1 MGIFDN
7 ETLHHLTRSLR
18 VKPGQR
24 LLFTDEQ
31 KITYE
36 CIIESISKDSL
47 YANIEKEY
55 LNDKFLNFNLFLAQ
69 SPLRSDAQD
78 LVIEKATE
86 IGVAGVY
93 PILTDNCSVQKSV
106 IEKKIPRWQKI
117 MVESSKQCERA
128 DVPECFELTDIEEL
142 IKSKKYERI
151 IAFCERLTENNLK
164 NYLANKPIKSDENIL
179 VIIGPEGGFSQ
190 REIELFTKYEIP
202 KISLGKLIL
211 RAETAVIVA
220 LGNMIYEFENN

>member
-1 MGIFDN
+1 M
-7 ETLHHLTRSLR
+7 
-18 VKPGQR
+18 
-24 LLFTDEQ
+24 
-31 KITYE
+31 
-36 CIIESISKDSL
+36 
-47 YANIEKEY
+47 
-55 LNDKFLNFNLFLAQ
+55 AQ

-179 VIIGPEGGFSQ
+179 VIIGPEGGFS
-190 REIELFTKYEIP
+190 
-202 KISLGKLIL
+202 
-211 RAETAVIVA
+211 
-220 LGNMIYEFENN
+220 